1 MAFDVSALTNYT
13 IENENLL
20 VMKSLFS
27 SKTKQLIQAEGNI
40 MTGVKSSEKINI
52 MDTDAIFQSGG
63 TCGFNS
69 SGNTTFTQRTVTV
82 GKIKVNESLCPK
94 TLEAKYTQKALQVG
108 SRYESIP
115 FEQQYTDQKSG
126 TIAEQLE
133 TAIWQGDT
141 DHGNVNLNK
150 FDGLIKL
157 IDASGVAVASNS
169 TAYIT
174 SGAPIAAATGIT
186 VSNVKAIVA
195 AQWLAMP
202 TRIQGKDD
210 VRVFCGWDTF
220 NKFIAAYTDVNL
232 FHFAPKGSEVSAEN
246 GEVII
251 PGTNYTLTAVH
262 GLDGTNRLF
271 TMRMSNLYNATDLEN
286 EEERFEIFFA
296 KEADEIRFIVEFKD
310 GVNVALPNEIV
321 QFKLTA

>member
-20 VMKSLFS
+20 VMKSLFG
-27 SKTKQLIQAEGNI
+27 SKTKQLLQAEGNI

-52 MDTDAIFQSGG
+52 MDTDAIFQNGG

-94 TLEAKYTQKALQVG
+94 TLESKYTQKALQIG

-115 FEQQYTDQKSG
+115 FEEQYTEQKAG

-133 TAIWQGDT
+133 TALWQGDT
-141 DHGNVNLNK
+141 DSVDVNLNK
-150 FDGLIKL
+150 FDGYIKL
-157 IDASGVAVASNS
+157 IDAAAVAIAANS
-169 TAYIT
+169 ATYIT
-174 SGAPIAAATGIT
+174 AGAIAAGTGIT
-186 VSNVKAIVA
+186 VGNVKSIVA
-195 AQWLAMP
+195 AMWLAMP
-202 TRIQGKDD
+202 ARIQGKSD

-232 FHFAPKGSEVSAEN
+232 FHFAPKGTEVSAEA

-251 PGTNYTLTAVH
+251 PGTNYVLTAVH
-262 GLDGTNRLF
+262 GLDGTNRLY
-271 TMRMSNLYNATDLEN
+271 TVRMSNMYNGTDLEN

-310 GVNVALPNEIV
+310 GVNVAFPNEIV